1 MSARAHALQCAQLA
15 EWDDAPPAL
24 VAAALLHDIG
34 HFIPPA
40 AGTDAVDDVHEL
52 RALGFL
58 AGHFDAPV
66 TEPIRLHVQAKRW
79 LVVADPHYAA
89 TLSAGSRHSL
99 TLQGG
104 PMGPDEMRLFQALPW
119 STAAIT
125 LRRWDDRAKQ
135 AGRRTPPL
143 DYYLEIVATVMKQP
157 VAAERLAIGAL
168 DVA

>member
-1 MSARAHALQCAQLA
+1 MTARAHALQCAQLA
-15 EWDDAPPAL
+15 EWDDASPSM

-58 AGHFDAPV
+58 AGHFDAAV

-79 LVVADPHYAA
+79 LVVADPAYAA
-89 TLSAGSRHSL
+89 QLSPGSRHSL
-99 TLQGG
+99 ALQGG
-104 PMGPDEMRLFQALPW
+104 PMGRDEMRLFQALPW
-119 STAAIT
+119 STSAIT

-143 DYYLEIVATVMKQP
+143 DYYLQIVAAVLKPAQSH
-157 VAAERLAIGAL
+157 ERLAIGAL